1 PDAVV
6 VASPS
11 AMLGP
16 RGEFLFNRYSEAA
29 PVDLETETFC
39 HGSLMFRRDA
49 YERCGGYRAEFRAAQ
64 DVDLQFRLAEVGRVR
79 FVPNLLYAYRIDEQ
93 SISATSPLQ
102 KSLARV
108 AERARDARRAG
119 QDETA
124 ILADAARH
132 SAAPRRS
139 KRSEP
144 GTGNYF
150 IGRCLYA
157 QRD

>member
-1 PDAVV
+1 QEGVAFEFIVIDDGSTDGSSDILEEYAALDPRLRVVHQENRGLTRSLITGCSMARGKYIARQDSDDVSFPDRLRRLAVEMDCNPDAVV

-64 DVDLQFRLAEVGRVR
+64 DVDLQFRLA
-79 FVPNLLYAYRIDEQ
+79 
-93 SISATSPLQ
+93 
-102 KSLARV
+102 
-108 AERARDARRAG
+108 
-119 QDETA
+119 
-124 ILADAARH
+124 
-132 SAAPRRS
+132 
-139 KRSEP
+139 
-144 GTGNYF
+144 
-150 IGRCLYA
+150 
-157 QRD
+157 